1 MIEER
6 EGERVYICDTCGE
19 EHFGDNWGLAGCLVL
34 TDERVQ
40 PPQVIGVWCN
50 EACLNKWLRKRDNI
64 IYQITVGDVLDVADK
79 IGIPIPKLNEAVIA
93 VVQDSLQQQLNWQE
107 VVEHCLMEA
116 RIKFSLN

>member
-1 MIEER
+1 M
-6 EGERVYICDTCGE
+6 
-19 EHFGDNWGLAGCLVL
+19 N
-34 TDERVQ
+34 
-40 PPQVIGVWCN
+40 
-50 EACLNKWLRKRDNI
+50 RDVI

-79 IGIPIPKLNEAVIA
+79 IGIPKVENEAVIA